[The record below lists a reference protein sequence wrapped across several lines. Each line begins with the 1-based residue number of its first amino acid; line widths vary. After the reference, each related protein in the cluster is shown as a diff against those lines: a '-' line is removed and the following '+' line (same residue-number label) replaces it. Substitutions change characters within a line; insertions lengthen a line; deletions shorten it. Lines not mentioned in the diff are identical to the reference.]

1 MYSNSKLPYKI
12 SPARFC
18 KPQYGNQITDEVP
31 FCVVFSQGIKLQR
44 ETFHKT
50 SNDNHETYCNVNI
63 YDNIYNQKSSV
74 TFVQDSLCMTHK
86 TNESLITICKH
97 HPLII
102 GSLLFFGLAAPI
114 LSVDILD
121 TISKF
126 NQIFWIKFNWQ
137 TLLHV
142 SGFSAYEKPNR

>member
-12 SPARFC
+12 SPALFVSH
-18 KPQYGNQITDEVP
+18 NM
-31 FCVVFSQGIKLQR
+31 GIKLQMKYHSVLYSHKELQR